1 MLHNHQIKVLF
12 SRVEDF
18 YSCDPPGATL
28 RAFPT
33 FVSSPRGV
41 RPRPLRA
48 NRVWSLESCEQ
59 NQLRANQDFFLPCKN
74 ANANMA
80 FLASESLDRA
90 TRFRVGVVCYASRMG
105 SVLLRKKYLISVLHL
120 FSVIYSPTDR
130 LAAPQNV
137 RLLPASRPRPF
148 LITEE
153 AFRFH
158 GYGAAQQTLG
168 ASGIP

>member
-1 MLHNHQIKVLF
+1 MLPNHQTKVLF

-18 YSCDPPGATL
+18 YSCDPTGATL

-48 NRVWSLESCEQ
+48 NGVWSLESCEQ

-90 TRFRVGVVCYASRMG
+90 TRFRVGVERYASRMG

-120 FSVIYSPTDR
+120 SYLFLDRPTCCSSKR
-130 LAAPQNV
+130 PPASGLLAASAPPSTQI
-137 RLLPASRPRPF
+137 A
-148 LITEE
+148 
-153 AFRFH
+153 
-158 GYGAAQQTLG
+158 
-168 ASGIP
+168 